1 MGAALMVA
9 AWAGICSIDDMA
21 TQMIRRPLL
30 IATVVGL
37 IMGDLTTGLM
47 IGATLEV
54 MWMGIG
60 NVGAYSA
67 PDMIT
72 GTAIGTALGISSGG
86 VATAVALAVPTSL
99 LAQQLLVLYRS
110 GIIALNPIAKRMAE
124 EGDFDKL
131 FRINYLPMVI
141 VFLIRAVPTFLAIFL
156 GAAVID
162 QVVNA
167 LPEVVVN
174 GLNAAGK
181 IIPAVG
187 IGLLMQMMIKK
198 AELWAFLICGFALAV
213 YLGLSVLAIT
223 LISLPMAILY
233 DMAAQAK
240 EASKAAAAAAPGPD
254 NTEEGGYDL

>member
-9 AWAGICSIDDMA
+9 VWAGLCSIDDMA

-37 IMGDLTTGLM
+37 IMGDLTTGLI

-54 MWMGIG
+54 MWMGVG

-99 LAQQLLVLYRS
+99 LAQQLLILYRS
-110 GIIALNPIAKRMAE
+110 GIIALNSVAKRMAE

-141 VFLIRAVPTFLAIFL
+141 VFLIRAIPTFLAVYL
-156 GAAVID
+156 GAGVID
-162 QVVNA
+162 LVVNA
-167 LPEVVVN
+167 LPGVVIN
-174 GLNAAGK
+174 GLNVAGK

-198 AELWAFLICGFALAV
+198 ADLWVFLICGFALAV
-213 YLGLSVLAIT
+213 YMDLSVLAIT
-223 LISLPMAILY
+223 LISLPLAILY
-233 DMAAQAK
+233 DRTSGQ
-240 EASKAAAAAAPGPD
+240 KAIPAVPQ
-254 NTEEGGYDL
+254 NNVEEGEYDL

>member
-1 MGAALMVA
+1 MGTAVMVA
-9 AWAGICSIDDMA
+9 VWAGLCSIDDMA
-21 TQMIRRPLL
+21 TQLIRRPLL

-37 IMGDLTTGLM
+37 IMGDLKTGLL

-99 LAQQLLVLYRS
+99 LAQQLLVLYKS
-110 GIIALNPIAKRMAE
+110 GIIALNPIANRMAE

-131 FRINYLPMVI
+131 FKINYVPMAI
-141 VFLIRAVPTFLAIFL
+141 VFLIRAVPTFLAVYL
-156 GAAVID
+156 GAGVID
-162 QVVNA
+162 QVVAA
-167 LPEVVVN
+167 LPDVIMN
-174 GLNAAGK
+174 GLGIAGK

-198 AELWAFLICGFALAV
+198 GEMWAFLICGFALAV
-213 YLGLSVLAIT
+213 YMNLSILAIT
-223 LISLPMAILY
+223 LISLPLAILY
-233 DMAAQAK
+233 DMAAQEK
-240 EASKAAAAAAPGPD
+240 KTAPVET
-254 NTEEGGYDL
+254 NEEDGGYDL